1 MNVLAYRRGADTA
14 LAKYAGVG
22 EVLQKVLASP
32 NLRRNLNLTGLGL
45 IAAPVI
51 HSTLSDD
58 KEESPAVTKL
68 KHLSDLAGLG
78 LLMGTEFM
86 HH

>member
-1 MNVLAYRRGADTA
+1 MNGRAYIRGHERA
-14 LAKYAGVG
+14 LAKYAGVSD
-22 EVLQKVLASP
+22 VLRTVAESP
-32 NLRRNLNLTGLGL
+32 NLRRNLNLAGLSL
-45 IAAPVI
+45 IAAPTL
-51 HSTLSDD
+51 HSVMTNND
-58 KEESPAVTKL
+58 EESEKIKKL

>member
-1 MNVLAYRRGADTA
+1 MNARAYAQGHSAA
-14 LAKYAGVG
+14 LAKYAGAA
-22 EVLQKVLASP
+22 EVFSKIKDSP
-32 NLRRNLNLTGLGL
+32 NLRRNLNLAGLSL
-45 IAAPVI
+45 IAAPSL
-51 HSTLSDD
+51 HTLLSGSD
-58 KEESPAVTKL
+58 EESEKLTKL